1 MSEEHLIY
9 VEKYK
14 RLEIS
19 LAELK
24 ALVPHQLFHSCEKTC
39 VVYKEDVEKLL
50 LCYRKEIITKDE
62 LIDWVNTIRFSEL
75 FDIDDSYCDSIAGIL
90 DELEEADER
99 DEVLTQY
106 NIDRYL
112 NALEKNIEIE

>member
-1 MSEEHLIY
+1 MTEDDRIY
-9 VEKYK
+9 AEKYK
-14 RLEIS
+14 CLEIS

-24 ALVPHQLFHSCEKTC
+24 ALVPHQFFHSCGKTC
-39 VVYKEDVEKLL
+39 VVYKKDVEKLL
-50 LCYRKEIITKDE
+50 LCYRKKTITKDE
-62 LIDWVNTIRFSEL
+62 LMDWVNTIRFSEL

-99 DEVLTQY
+99 DEVLSQY

-112 NALEKNIEIE
+112 NALDKNIEIE